1 MIRLVFIRVFLLIEY
16 TVLTKSLKIEES
28 LVLDLK
34 ILIYQSADEIEKIKK
49 IKADSNKVIL
59 EAMQKLKDLSEFR
72 DLVQQE
78 LEELKVAAQAV
89 ADIMEIRRGMQTSR
103 SRWQGSYGKS
113 SKAFSSISPQPP
125 DSTWDTYFGW
135 LSPTGH
141 ARCWRSLSTHFVIQL
156 GGVLVNSSG

>member
-1 MIRLVFIRVFLLIEY
+1 LIRLVFIRVFLLIEY

-34 ILIYQSADEIEKIKK
+34 ILIYRSADEIEKIKK

-78 LEELKVAAQAV
+78 LEELKVDAQAV

-103 SRWQGSYGKS
+103 SRW
-113 SKAFSSISPQPP
+113 
-125 DSTWDTYFGW
+125 
-135 LSPTGH
+135 
-141 ARCWRSLSTHFVIQL
+141 
-156 GGVLVNSSG
+156 